1 MLQKTFVD
9 APVEE
14 LDEEEVEELAG
25 RADSNKYRG
34 PVDSTLEAQELLE
47 SSIWHS
53 IWHIFWHSIWHI
65 FWHSI

>member
-53 IWHIFWHSIWHI
+53 IWHSI
-65 FWHSI
+65 